1 MKNYTLRP
9 DTVVL
14 SHCVYFNFNL
24 SGIEIADEVRFR
36 EGTGLSSRIAR
47 LNPRWNE
54 PRYVN
59 NNHHIIP
66 FIHPFYTF
74 IAIYTPMYTHYT
86 CTHTIYTPNLHLTH
100 L

>member
-9 DTVVL
+9 DTVTHTVA
-14 SHCVYFNFNL
+14 CTFNLNL

-54 PRYVN
+54 PRYVY
-59 NNHHIIP
+59 NNHHSIP
-66 FIHPFYTF
+66 FIHPLYPFV
-74 IAIYTPMYTHYT
+74 AVHTPTYTHYT
-86 CTHTIYTPNLHLTH
+86 CIHTIYTP
-100 L
+100 